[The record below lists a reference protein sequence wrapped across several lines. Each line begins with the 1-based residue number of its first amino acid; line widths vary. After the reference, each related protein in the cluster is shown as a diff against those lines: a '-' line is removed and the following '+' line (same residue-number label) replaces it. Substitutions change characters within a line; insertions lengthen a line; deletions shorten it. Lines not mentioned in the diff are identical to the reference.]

1 MNPETKLIIGR
12 IGAALL
18 GLLLLTLSMLVY
30 QEINAGLFEE
40 TAHRLAI
47 SFNEYSG
54 SLAQR

>member
-1 MNPETKLIIGR
+1 MNPETKLIVGR

-18 GLLLLTLSMLVY
+18 GLFLLTLSMLVY
-30 QEINAGLFEE
+30 QEINAGLFDE
-40 TAHRLAI
+40 TAHRLAT